1 MQWGTATPT
10 YVALLDSVAA
20 RKSRCSHRCVQFT
33 KHTAHTH
40 SPPLQSLLA
49 LQEGGATCSLVAVL
63 HQQEEH
69 SRCIG
74 GPALRSNPF
83 VVGAILLK
91 IQLQHLSVGNA
102 LLPEQHTREEHDAQQ
117 LTVARGNRNL
127 GKILE
132 QPVVPVHV
140 CTVLM
145 CGLSKGG
152 LRAVCNAMRVMVG

>member
-1 MQWGTATPT
+1 VGHSDADVRGSFRFGSSKKIALFAPICAVHKAHSTHTLTPT
-10 YVALLDSVAA
+10 AA
-20 RKSRCSHRCVQFT
+20 VVGLT
-33 KHTAHTH
+33 
-40 SPPLQSLLA
+40 
-49 LQEGGATCSLVAVL
+49 GGETCSFVAVL

-74 GPALRSNPF
+74 GPALRPNLF
-83 VVGAILLK
+83 FVGAILLK

-127 GKILE
+127 GKVLE

-145 CGLSKGG
+145 CGVSKGG
-152 LRAVCNAMRVMVG
+152 LRAMCQCEYDS

>member
-1 MQWGTATPT
+1 MQWDTATPT
-10 YVALLDSVAA
+10 CVALLDSVAA
-20 RKSRCSHRCVQFT
+20 RKLRCSHRCVQFT
-33 KHTAHTH
+33 KHTAHTLT
-40 SPPLQSLLA
+40 PTAVVVGLT
-49 LQEGGATCSLVAVL
+49 GGATCSFVAVL

-74 GPALRSNPF
+74 SPALRPNPF
-83 VVGAILLK
+83 LVGAILLK

-117 LTVARGNRNL
+117 LTVARGDRNL
-127 GKILE
+127 GKVLE